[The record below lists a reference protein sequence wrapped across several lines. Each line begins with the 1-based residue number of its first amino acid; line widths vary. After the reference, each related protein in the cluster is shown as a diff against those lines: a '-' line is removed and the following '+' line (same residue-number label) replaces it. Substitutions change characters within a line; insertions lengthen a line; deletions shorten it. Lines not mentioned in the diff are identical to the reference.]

1 MKIQAEGLD
10 VCDNNSSNIAVRHLR
25 ETDAETISAAFR
37 EQGWEKPAEQYLR
50 YWEEQARGE
59 RVSWIAEADGLFAG
73 YVNVVWQSAYP
84 SFRARQIPE
93 IQDFNVLIRYRRR
106 GIGSMLM
113 DRAEAT
119 IGERSS
125 IAGLGVGLFS
135 DYGAAQVLYGKRGY
149 IPDGNGIYWNDA
161 YVRYGEQVV
170 ADDDLNLFLVKML
183 R

>member
-1 MKIQAEGLD
+1 MPKRYPPHSASRAGR
-10 VCDNNSSNIAVRHLR
+10 SRRSN
-25 ETDAETISAAFR
+25 TS
-37 EQGWEKPAEQYLR
+37 
-50 YWEEQARGE
+50 
-59 RVSWIAEADGLFAG
+59 
-73 YVNVVWQSAYP
+73 
-84 SFRARQIPE
+84 
-93 IQDFNVLIRYRRR
+93 
-106 GIGSMLM
+106 GSMLM

-119 IGERSS
+119 IGERSP